1 MIMISLTG
9 TANTDLFG
17 NSEHVITLKVHVG
30 PLAEI
35 HFNEVI
41 QNPYDPLQLIIKD
54 RSQYG

>member
-17 NSEHVITLKVHVG
+17 NSEHVIAVKVHVG

-35 HFNEVI
+35 HFNKVI
-41 QNPYDPLQLIIKD
+41 HNPYDVLAADYQ
-54 RSQYG
+54 R